1 MKSAKEQESEQEQA
15 VAGRGAGVGGRLPGA
30 SGLYDPRQEH
40 DACGV
45 GLVADLSG
53 KGSRRVVEG
62 GLEVLRRL
70 MHRGAAGSD
79 PETGDGA
86 GVLVAIPD
94 GFFRRRHPELPPKGR
109 YGLGMVFG
117 GEGEEQTM
125 EAAFAE
131 EGLKVLFWREVPCDA
146 GAIGPKARATMPR
159 IRQVFV
165 EGAAD
170 WDEATLERKLFVARR
185 VLEKRVGAGTYV
197 CSLSARTV
205 VYKGLMLATQ
215 MEGFYQ
221 DLAAEDFVS
230 PLALVHQRYST
241 NTFPTWSL
249 AHPFR
254 MLAHNGE
261 INTLRGNRAALAARE
276 PHLRSAVLGDDLQ
289 KVLPLLDEGMSDS
302 ASLDAMAEL
311 LRAGGRSLCHAM
323 LMLVPQAWGAK
334 YHVGADVRAFFE
346 YHSALM
352 EPWDGPA
359 AVAFTDG
366 RNAGAILDR
375 NGLRPARYTL
385 TRDGFFVL
393 ASETGVL
400 DIPPAEVARKGRLAP
415 GEILFLDL
423 ERHRLMGD
431 REVKT
436 AVARRKPYRRWL
448 AQNKI
453 EVNGLFT
460 EMSAE
465 AVPEDLAERQRRFGY
480 SAEDLETVLRPMAES
495 GREPVG
501 SMGNDAALAV
511 LSPRPQLLFSYFRQL
526 FAQVTNPPID
536 PIREEL
542 VMSRMTFIGNL
553 PNLLEEGPGHARLVK
568 LQRPILT
575 EEELRRLEGVGEPDF
590 RCRRLAM
597 AFPRGG
603 DGAAL
608 GEAVRRLAQ
617 DAVRAAEEGVRTV
630 ILSDLGLE
638 DGMAPMPSLLAC
650 AAVHRALR
658 ETGLRPQTSV
668 VVETGEAREVMH
680 FALLLGYGAT
690 CVVPYVALETVT
702 ALSGGAGGPEEV
714 GGRAVRAASNYVSAV
729 DHGLLKVMSKMG
741 ISTMRSYRGAQLFE
755 AVGLSDALLAEFFT
769 GTPGRV
775 GGMGLDEVAQEVEE
789 RLRAAEEAEPGAP
802 LPDRGVWRWRRNGE
816 PHLWSSHAIATFRKA
831 VMLGD
836 YGVFKEFSALVDPPG
851 GAQVTL
857 RSVLEFA
864 PGRTPVPL
872 DEVEPEESIIRH
884 FVGGAMSLGSLS
896 PEAHETIARA
906 LNSLGAM
913 SNSGEGGENEERYG
927 TDACSAIKQVA
938 SGRFGVTAAYLRSAK
953 DLQIKMAQGAKP
965 GEGGQLPG
973 HKVNAFVARIRHST
987 PGVTLISPPP
997 HHDIY
1002 SIEDLAELVY
1012 DLREANPDARISV
1025 KLVSEPGVGTVA
1037 AGVAKAH
1044 ADVVLISGGDG
1055 GTGASP
1061 LSSIQHAGLPWELGL
1076 AESHQTLARNGLR
1089 SRVRLQVD
1097 GKLLT
1102 GRDIVVAALL
1112 GAEEF
1117 GFATS
1122 LLVCLGCVMMRQCH
1136 SNTCPFGVA
1145 TQDPELRKRFAGKE
1159 ESIRN
1164 FMHFVARETREVLAS
1179 LGLRSLDEACGR
1191 ADLLRM
1197 RPGAELPARAQG
1209 LDLARMLAGDGTNAV
1224 APARAGHDP
1233 DFAWPAQD
1241 SFDARNLLPVLALD
1255 GRAEKWAGTVRNTD
1269 RAVGARISGEIAKKF
1284 GEKGLPDGTV
1294 EITLDGVAGQ
1304 SFGAFLAHGVTL
1316 RLTGEANDFVGKGLS
1331 GGQVVVRAPADLRPE
1346 PGRNVIAGNV
1356 VGYGAT
1362 SGRILLAGAAG
1373 ERFGIRNSGATLTCE
1388 GTGDHGCEYMT
1399 GGRALVL
1406 GETGV
1411 NFAAGMTGG
1420 IAYVLDEAGD
1430 FDLRCNL
1437 ETVDLEPIDPD
1448 GDAEAELLALL
1459 RLHAEETGSARARDI
1474 LADWENYRPRFIRVF
1489 PEEYR
1494 RALEASAR

>member
-15 VAGRGAGVGGRLPGA
+15 VAGRGAGVGGRLPSA

-62 GLEVLRRL
+62 GLDVLRRL
-70 MHRGAAGSD
+70 THRGAAGSD

-117 GEGEEQTM
+117 GEGEESAM

-146 GAIGPKARATMPR
+146 GAIGAKARATMPR

-165 EGAAD
+165 EGPAD
-170 WDEATLERKLFVARR
+170 WDEPTLERKLFVARR

-276 PHLRSAVLGDDLQ
+276 PHLRSAILGDDLR

-465 AVPEDLAERQRRFGY
+465 AVPEDLSERQRRFGY

-542 VMSRMTFIGNL
+542 VMSIMTYIGN
-553 PNLLEEGPGHARLVK
+553 EGNILSETPGHAKLVK
-568 LQRPILT
+568 MTRPVLT
-575 EEELRRLEGVGEPDF
+575 DDELRRLKNIPDF
-590 RCRRLAM
+590 PAKTLGLFFAGTLKQGLDALA
-597 AFPRGG
+597 AKALAAVNS
-603 DGAAL
+603 GAKII
-608 GEAVRRLAQ
+608 V
-617 DAVRAAEEGVRTV
+617 
-630 ILSDLGLE
+630 LSDRSAEGKRI
-638 DGMAPMPSLLAC
+638 PSLLAV
-650 AAVHRALR
+650 AAVNKALT
-658 ETGLRPQTSV
+658 EAGVRPSV
-668 VVETGEAREVMH
+668 GIVVESGEVREVHH
-680 FALLLGYGAT
+680 FAVLLGFGAT
-690 CVVPYVALETVT
+690 AVNPYLALATV
-702 ALSGGAGGPEEV
+702 SDI
-714 GGRAVRAASNYVSAV
+714 GRDDAVKAAANYVSAV
-729 DHGLLKVMSKMG
+729 CKGLMKIMSKMG
-741 ISTMRSYRGAQLFE
+741 ISTLRSYRSARIFE
-755 AVGLSDALLAEFFT
+755 AVGLGPNVMREYFAGVTS
-769 GTPGRV
+769 PV
-775 GGMGLDEVAQEVEE
+775 GG
-789 RLRAAEEAEPGAP
+789 
-802 LPDRGVWRWRRNGE
+802 
-816 PHLWSSHAIATFRKA
+816 
-831 VMLGD
+831 
-836 YGVFKEFSALVDPPG
+836 
-851 GAQVTL
+851 
-857 RSVLEFA
+857 LE
-864 PGRTPVPL
+864 L
-872 DEVEPEESIIRH
+872 
-884 FVGGAMSLGSLS
+884 
-896 PEAHETIARA
+896 
-906 LNSLGAM
+906 
-913 SNSGEGGENEERYG
+913 
-927 TDACSAIKQVA
+927 
-938 SGRFGVTAAYLRSAK
+938 
-953 DLQIKMAQGAKP
+953 
-965 GEGGQLPG
+965 
-973 HKVNAFVARIRHST
+973 
-987 PGVTLISPPP
+987 
-997 HHDIY
+997 
-1002 SIEDLAELVY
+1002 EDL
-1012 DLREANPDARISV
+1012 
-1025 KLVSEPGVGTVA
+1025 
-1037 AGVAKAH
+1037 
-1044 ADVVLISGGDG
+1044 
-1055 GTGASP
+1055 
-1061 LSSIQHAGLPWELGL
+1061 
-1076 AESHQTLARNGLR
+1076 
-1089 SRVRLQVD
+1089 
-1097 GKLLT
+1097 
-1102 GRDIVVAALL
+1102 
-1112 GAEEF
+1112 
-1117 GFATS
+1117 
-1122 LLVCLGCVMMRQCH
+1122 GCNEIFVQRQ
-1136 SNTCPFGVA
+1136 
-1145 TQDPELRKRFAGKE
+1145 
-1159 ESIRN
+1159 
-1164 FMHFVARETREVLAS
+1164 
-1179 LGLRSLDEACGR
+1179 
-1191 ADLLRM
+1191 
-1197 RPGAELPARAQG
+1197 
-1209 LDLARMLAGDGTNAV
+1209 
-1224 APARAGHDP
+1224 
-1233 DFAWPAQD
+1233 
-1241 SFDARNLLPVLALD
+1241 
-1255 GRAEKWAGTVRNTD
+1255 
-1269 RAVGARISGEIAKKF
+1269 
-1284 GEKGLPDGTV
+1284 
-1294 EITLDGVAGQ
+1294 
-1304 SFGAFLAHGVTL
+1304 
-1316 RLTGEANDFVGKGLS
+1316 
-1331 GGQVVVRAPADLRPE
+1331 
-1346 PGRNVIAGNV
+1346 
-1356 VGYGAT
+1356 
-1362 SGRILLAGAAG
+1362 
-1373 ERFGIRNSGATLTCE
+1373 
-1388 GTGDHGCEYMT
+1388 
-1399 GGRALVL
+1399 
-1406 GETGV
+1406 
-1411 NFAAGMTGG
+1411 
-1420 IAYVLDEAGD
+1420 
-1430 FDLRCNL
+1430 
-1437 ETVDLEPIDPD
+1437 
-1448 GDAEAELLALL
+1448 
-1459 RLHAEETGSARARDI
+1459 
-1474 LADWENYRPRFIRVF
+1474 
-1489 PEEYR
+1489 
-1494 RALEASAR
+1494 